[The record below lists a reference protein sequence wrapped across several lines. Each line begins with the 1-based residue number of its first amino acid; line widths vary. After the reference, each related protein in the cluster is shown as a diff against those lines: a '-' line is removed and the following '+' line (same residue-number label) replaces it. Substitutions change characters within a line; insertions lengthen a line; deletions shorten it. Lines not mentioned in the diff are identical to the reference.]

1 MAFLPVNNAPSTSAF
16 NPPAQMTEFVWAINP
31 NTDDYD
37 ILNEFTPST
46 NAGNLQVI
54 QSKILITLGTLQG
67 EWAAQPD
74 FGISTIA
81 INQNSDNEDVVAQII
96 ANEILTV
103 QNTKSVSILSFSNTP
118 STRIFTGSFSTNT
131 VFGTTTV
138 TVG

>member
-1 MAFLPVNNAPSTSAF
+1 MAFSPVNNAPATSAF
-16 NPPAQMTEFVWAINP
+16 SPPAQMTEIVWAINP
-31 NTDDYD
+31 STGAYD
-37 ILNEFTPST
+37 ILNEFTPPT
-46 NAGNLQVI
+46 NQGNLQVI
-54 QSKILITLGTLQG
+54 QSKILITLGTVQG

-74 FGISTIA
+74 FGIPTA
-81 INQNSDNEDVVAQII
+81 TLKQNSDNEDVVAQVV

-118 STRIFTGSFSTNT
+118 STRLFAGSFSTNT